1 MFGSRH
7 DLSSGSAGA
16 HRVDVVLSGGVT
28 AHDVDEGLDICTA
41 GSPTFQDI
49 IGDGRDHD
57 ATLLGGE
64 PVEEVWPAMQPRRG
78 IEVAHS
84 HDFTFPAAARNAI
97 TDLSRNQKLARLWRS
112 SRLGHDCR
120 GFALPHAS
128 RLQRGHQISRATG
141 ALTHP
146 FARRHSVF
154 ERLASAASMTTQA
167 RRGTAVALAGE
178 IGARREDSRSVDA
191 RRRGGARVARC
202 AAPRVRGAV
211 LWLGQQPGGP

>member
-1 MFGSRH
+1 
-7 DLSSGSAGA
+7 
-16 HRVDVVLSGGVT
+16 
-28 AHDVDEGLDICTA
+28 
-41 GSPTFQDI
+41 
-49 IGDGRDHD
+49 
-57 ATLLGGE
+57 
-64 PVEEVWPAMQPRRG
+64 MQPRRG

-120 GFALPHAS
+120 DFARPHAL

-141 ALTHP
+141 ALTHSL
-146 FARRHSVF
+146 AREHSVF

-167 RRGTAVALAGE
+167 PRGTAVALAGE

-202 AAPRVRGAV
+202 AAPRAGGAAPVVRSAAGRPVVRSAGARRRAR
-211 LWLGQQPGGP
+211 WRRARRDAKCPGRRRR